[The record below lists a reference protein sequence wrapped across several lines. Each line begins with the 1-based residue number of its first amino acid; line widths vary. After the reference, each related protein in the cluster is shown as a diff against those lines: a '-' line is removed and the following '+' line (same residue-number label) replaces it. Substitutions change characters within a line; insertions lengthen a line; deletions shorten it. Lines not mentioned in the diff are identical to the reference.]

1 MYEPFILPGTKKTQQ
16 FPRLEDLRRVLL
28 KEYYEAEF
36 EDNDGLCQ
44 SLKNKLNII
53 ELKLEM
59 GEEFEVPF

>member
-1 MYEPFILPGTKKTQQ
+1 MLQ
-16 FPRLEDLRRVLL
+16 FPRLEDIKKQLL

-36 EDNDGLCQ
+36 EDDDSLCE

-53 ELKLEM
+53 ELKLQM